1 MIIAILELYDMY
13 GGKWPVVSYYFE
25 QSFQTYDEP
34 GVF

>member
-1 MIIAILELYDMY
+1 MILAILEYDTH
-13 GGKWPVVSYYFE
+13 GGKWPIVSYYFD